1 MSRMAATKSSILTR
15 RNALAAIVLLAGLLA
30 GLLASLADAAD
41 DARVLVAGA
50 TGRTGSY
57 VIREARDA
65 GFEVRAMTRDPER
78 AAERQGDSWD
88 WVEAD
93 VRDPAALTAVMQD
106 VDFVICTIGARSRS
120 GPDGPE
126 FVDYGGVRNLVDAA
140 VEAGVRHFV
149 LISSAAAGPHRKR
162 GRLSNIRYWKT
173 RGEDHLKL
181 SGLGYTIIGPGGL
194 LQQAGGDFG
203 VRVLSRRD
211 YGVGR
216 IAMGDV
222 ASIAVRALTDPNAQN
237 KSFAAIWD
245 EALAP
250 GDWPALL
257 ASLPADAESDEAPP
271 TAGDP
276 P

>member
-1 MSRMAATKSSILTR
+1 MLGMTMTTSPLLTR
-15 RNALAAIVLLAGLLA
+15 RGALGVAAVLTCLLATV
-30 GLLASLADAAD
+30 ADAAD
-41 DARVLVAGA
+41 GPRVLVAGA

-57 VIREARDA
+57 IIREARDA
-65 GFEVRAMTRDPER
+65 GFEVRAMTRDPAR
-78 AAERQGDSWD
+78 AAERLGDDWD
-88 WVEAD
+88 WIEAD
-93 VRDPAALTAVMQD
+93 VRDPAALAIAMQG
-106 VDFVICTIGARSRS
+106 VDYVICTIGARSRS

-126 FVDYGGVRNLVDAA
+126 FVDYGGVRNLVDAG
-140 VEAGVRHFV
+140 VDAGLRHFV

-181 SGLGYTIIGPGGL
+181 SGLDYTIIGPGGL
-194 LQQAGGDFG
+194 LQESGGSSG

-222 ASIAVRALTDPNAQN
+222 ARIAVHALTDPNARN

-245 EALAP
+245 DRLAP

-257 ASLPADAESDEAPP
+257 AALPADIEGDEAPP
-271 TAGDP
+271 TAGDSP
-276 P
+276 